1 MKRSLKNAR
10 NTEFAGNVK
19 NVEPMIA
26 KNALVII
33 PLTNLQMA
41 LERNITQAIINIP
54 IMGALATMKTLHVG
68 HFKFPTKKN
77 IFFFAPPRP
86 TLKPFFFGK
95 LMVKNPP
102 FLTIPAIPDT
112 PHYEKAP
119 KSPSTAHF

>member
-54 IMGALATMKTLHVG
+54 IMGALATMKALHVG

-77 IFFFAPPRP
+77 IFFLPRP
-86 TLKPFFFGK
+86 
-95 LMVKNPP
+95 
-102 FLTIPAIPDT
+102 
-112 PHYEKAP
+112 AP
-119 KSPSTAHF
+119 L